1 MEKYNYLTQTLVD
14 AHEADENYTSAAI
27 ELSELSAVSV
37 QHIWTGN
44 SSGTVTMIVQGSN
57 DGTNYAN
64 IDSYNL
70 SGSAGSTMILLSNP
84 CFVYLRVSVTQSSGV
99 ATVTSIVN
107 GKV

>member
-14 AHEADENYTSAAI
+14 AHEADENYTSSAI
-27 ELSELSAVSV
+27 SLSQFSAVSV

-44 SSGTVTMIVQGSN
+44 DSGTVTMIIQGSN

-70 SGSAGSTMILLSNP
+70 SGASGSTMILLSNP
-84 CFVYLRVSVTQSSGV
+84 AFVNLRISVTQSSGV

-107 GKV
+107 AKV